1 MKFEKPNVVV
11 SKCLE
16 HGNCRYDGSKISD
29 QTVKRLMDHVNFI
42 PLCPEMEIGLPSP
55 RQALRIIEDNGV
67 EDLVFSLT
75 GETIS
80 DKMNSYSSEQVS
92 KLKDIQIDGFI
103 LKSRSPSCGI
113 KDVKVYKSHGK
124 SNVVPKKV
132 KGYFGRAI
140 CDEFSDIAIEDEGRL
155 TNFNI
160 REHFFTRI
168 YTNSSFRAVKSKNSI
183 NELIKFHSECKYLFM
198 AYNQSILKQMG
209 KLVANHE
216 KDDIKFILDSYEVL
230 LNKLLSTAP
239 GTMRYINVM
248 MHIFGYFSNE
258 LSSKEKAYFLDA
270 LEKYREKRI
279 PGSVVMSIL
288 ESWVVRFDNDYL
300 ASQRIF
306 QPFPME
312 LVEVT
317 DSGKGL

>member
-29 QTVKRLMDHVNFI
+29 STVKRLMEHVNFI

-55 RQALRIIEDNGV
+55 RQALRIIQEVDE

-80 DKMNSYSSEQVS
+80 DKMIKYSNEQTDR
-92 KLKDIQIDGFI
+92 LKNLDIDGFI

-124 SNVVPKKV
+124 SNIVPKKV
-132 KGYFGRAI
+132 KGYFGRAV
-140 CDEFSDIAIEDEGRL
+140 CDEFPEIAIEDEGRL
-155 TNFNI
+155 TNFSI

-168 YTNSSFRAVKSKNSI
+168 YTHALFREVKSKNSI

-198 AYNQSILKQMG
+198 AYSQNILKQMG
-209 KLVANHE
+209 KLVANHS
-216 KDDIKFILDSYEVL
+216 KDDIKGILNTYEAL
-230 LNKLLSTAP
+230 LDKLLSSAP
-239 GTMRYINVM
+239 GTMRYVNVM
-248 MHIFGYFSNE
+248 LHIFGYFSNE
-258 LSSKEKAYFLDA
+258 LNSKEKAYFLDSI
-270 LEKYREKRI
+270 EKYREKRI
-279 PGSVVMSIL
+279 PQSAVMSIL
-288 ESWVVRFDNDYL
+288 ESWVVRFDNEYL
-300 ASQRIF
+300 AGQRIF
-306 QPFPME
+306 EPFPRE

-317 DSGKGL
+317 DSGKGV